1 MPSRPDPVLDERY
14 DEIIA
19 QLRGTRPRSSG
30 ELRHQVREI
39 ARTEPAPRRSLADRL
54 PSRRLVLAL
63 AAAAALAGIVA
74 YGATRGGGRTEEEA
88 AAPEYAAE
96 APQRLDAMS
105 GDAAAEAAPPPTSPG
120 RLQDYRAEL
129 TVRVQDVE
137 ALSRATAR
145 AMRMAQTLGGFVVSA
160 QYDARAEGD
169 SVLVV
174 RVPIGRVQ
182 EAISQYAGLGTII
195 GQRYSLQD
203 LQAGVDELDDRIDQL
218 RDRVASLR
226 RDLRD
231 PNLTDDER
239 AVLRRRLEQARDEL
253 NSLLDQ
259 RESTVRQARTAEISL
274 TLTTR
279 EAARSAPPPGELEG
293 TLRDAVDAL
302 ATVSVWL
309 LAALIV
315 ISPFAALA
323 VVGFVGVRRFRRRAA
338 ERLLERPGS

>member
-14 DEIIA
+14 DEIVA
-19 QLRGTRPRSSG
+19 QLRATRPRSSAG
-30 ELRHQVREI
+30 LRQRVREI
-39 ARTEPAPRRSLADRL
+39 ARAEPAPRRSLAHRL
-54 PSRRLVLAL
+54 PSRKLVFAL
-63 AAAAALAGIVA
+63 AAAAALAAIVA
-74 YGATRGGGRTEEEA
+74 YGATRGDRTEQQEAQRAPVASAIQEDSSVESA
-88 AAPEYAAE
+88 AA
-96 APQRLDAMS
+96 
-105 GDAAAEAAPPPTSPG
+105 PPTSPG

-129 TVRVQDVE
+129 TLRVQDVE

-145 AMRMAQTLGGFVVSA
+145 AMRIAQTLGGFVVSA
-160 QYDARAEGD
+160 SYDARAEGD
-169 SVLVV
+169 SLLVV

-182 EAISQYAGLGTII
+182 EAISQYATLGTIV

-203 LQAGVDELDDRIDQL
+203 LQTGVDELDARIDQL

-253 NSLLDQ
+253 AALLDQ
-259 RESTVRQARTAEISL
+259 RDSTVRQASTAEISL

-279 EAARSAPPPGELEG
+279 EAARPAPPPGELEG
-293 TLRDAVDAL
+293 TLRDALGAV

-315 ISPFAALA
+315 VSPFLALA
-323 VVGFVGVRRFRRRAA
+323 LVGTVGVRRFRRRAA

>member
-14 DEIIA
+14 DEIVA
-19 QLRGTRPRSSG
+19 QLRATRPRSSAG
-30 ELRHQVREI
+30 LRQRVREI
-39 ARTEPAPRRSLADRL
+39 ARAEPAPRRSLAHRL
-54 PSRRLVLAL
+54 PSRKLVFAL
-63 AAAAALAGIVA
+63 AAAAALAAIVA
-74 YGATRGGGRTEEEA
+74 YGATRGDRTEQQQAQRAPAASAIQEDSSVESA
-88 AAPEYAAE
+88 AA
-96 APQRLDAMS
+96 
-105 GDAAAEAAPPPTSPG
+105 PPTSPG

-129 TVRVQDVE
+129 TLRVQDVE

-145 AMRMAQTLGGFVVSA
+145 AMRIAQTLGGFVVSA
-160 QYDARAEGD
+160 SYDARAEGD
-169 SVLVV
+169 SLLVV

-182 EAISQYAGLGTII
+182 EAISQYATLGTIV

-203 LQAGVDELDDRIDQL
+203 LQTGVDELDARIDQV

-253 NSLLDQ
+253 AALLDQ
-259 RESTVRQARTAEISL
+259 RDSTVRQASTAEISL

-279 EAARSAPPPGELEG
+279 EAARPAPPPGELEG
-293 TLRDAVDAL
+293 TLRDALGAV

-315 ISPFAALA
+315 VSPFLALA
-323 VVGFVGVRRFRRRAA
+323 LVGTVGVRRFRRRAA

>member
-14 DEIIA
+14 DEIA
-19 QLRGTRPRSSG
+19 RQLRATRPRSSAG
-30 ELRHQVREI
+30 LWQRVREI
-39 ARTEPAPRRSLADRL
+39 ARSEPAPRRSLADRL
-54 PSRRLVLAL
+54 PSRKLVFAL
-63 AAAAALAGIVA
+63 AAAAALAAIVA
-74 YGATRGGGRTEEEA
+74 YGATRGERTEQQGAPAGEMVTGVARQDAAVESA
-88 AAPEYAAE
+88 AA
-96 APQRLDAMS
+96 
-105 GDAAAEAAPPPTSPG
+105 PPTSPG

-145 AMRMAQTLGGFVVSA
+145 AMRIAQTLGGFVVSA
-160 QYDARAEGD
+160 SYDARAEGD
-169 SVLVV
+169 SLLVV

-182 EAISQYAGLGTII
+182 DAISQYATLGTIV

-203 LQAGVDELDDRIDQL
+203 LQTGVDELDARIDQV

-253 NSLLDQ
+253 AALLDQ
-259 RESTVRQARTAEISL
+259 RDSTVRQASTAEISL

-279 EAARSAPPPGELEG
+279 EAARPAPPPGELEG
-293 TLRDAVDAL
+293 TLRDAVGAL

-315 ISPFAALA
+315 VSPFLALA
-323 VVGFVGVRRFRRRAA
+323 LVATVGVRRFRRRAA

>member
-14 DEIIA
+14 DEIVA
-19 QLRGTRPRSSG
+19 QLRATRPRSSAG
-30 ELRHQVREI
+30 LRQRVREI
-39 ARTEPAPRRSLADRL
+39 ARAEPAPRRSLAERL
-54 PSRRLVLAL
+54 PSRKLVFAL
-63 AAAAALAGIVA
+63 AAAAALAAIVA
-74 YGATRGGGRTEEEA
+74 YGATRGDRTEQQEAQRAPVASAIQEDSSVESA
-88 AAPEYAAE
+88 AA
-96 APQRLDAMS
+96 
-105 GDAAAEAAPPPTSPG
+105 PPTSPG

-129 TVRVQDVE
+129 TLRVQDVE

-145 AMRMAQTLGGFVVSA
+145 AMRIAQTLGGFVVSA
-160 QYDARAEGD
+160 SYDARAEGD
-169 SVLVV
+169 SLLVV

-182 EAISQYAGLGTII
+182 EAISQYATLGTIV

-203 LQAGVDELDDRIDQL
+203 LQTGVDELDARIDQV

-253 NSLLDQ
+253 AALLDQ
-259 RESTVRQARTAEISL
+259 RDSTVRQASTAEISL

-279 EAARSAPPPGELEG
+279 EAARPAPPPGELEG
-293 TLRDAVDAL
+293 TLRDALGAV

-315 ISPFAALA
+315 VSPFLALA
-323 VVGFVGVRRFRRRAA
+323 LVGTVGVRRFRRRAA

>member
-14 DEIIA
+14 DEIVA
-19 QLRGTRPRSSG
+19 QLRATRPRSSG
-30 ELRHQVREI
+30 GLRQRVREI
-39 ARTEPAPRRSLADRL
+39 ARAEPAPRRSLAERL
-54 PSRRLVLAL
+54 PSQKLVFAF
-63 AAAAALAGIVA
+63 AAAAALAAIVA
-74 YGATRGGGRTEEEA
+74 YGATRGDRTEQQEAQRAPVASAIQEDASVESA
-88 AAPEYAAE
+88 AA
-96 APQRLDAMS
+96 
-105 GDAAAEAAPPPTSPG
+105 PPTSPG

-129 TVRVQDVE
+129 TLRVQDVE
-137 ALSRATAR
+137 ALSRANAR
-145 AMRMAQTLGGFVVSA
+145 AMRIAQTLGGFVVSA
-160 QYDARAEGD
+160 SYDARAEGD
-169 SVLVV
+169 SLLVV

-182 EAISQYAGLGTII
+182 EAISQYATLGTIV

-203 LQAGVDELDDRIDQL
+203 LQTGVDELDARIDQV

-253 NSLLDQ
+253 AALLDQ
-259 RESTVRQARTAEISL
+259 RDSTVRQASTAEISL

-279 EAARSAPPPGELEG
+279 EAARPAPPPGELEG
-293 TLRDAVDAL
+293 TLRDALGAV

-315 ISPFAALA
+315 VSPFLALA
-323 VVGFVGVRRFRRRAA
+323 LVGTVGVRRFRRRAA

>member
-14 DEIIA
+14 DEIVA
-19 QLRGTRPRSSG
+19 QLRATRPRSSAG
-30 ELRHQVREI
+30 LRQRVREI
-39 ARTEPAPRRSLADRL
+39 ARAEPAPRRSLADRL
-54 PSRRLVLAL
+54 PSRKLVFAL
-63 AAAAALAGIVA
+63 AAAAALAAIVA
-74 YGATRGGGRTEEEA
+74 YGATRGEKQGDEIAFNDPAAVSGRAVQE
-88 AAPEYAAE
+88 
-96 APQRLDAMS
+96 
-105 GDAAAEAAPPPTSPG
+105 DAALESTAAPPTSAG

-145 AMRMAQTLGGFVVSA
+145 AMRIAQTLGGFVVSA
-160 QYDARAEGD
+160 SYDARAEGD
-169 SVLVV
+169 SLLVV

-182 EAISQYAGLGTII
+182 EAISQYATLGTIV
-195 GQRYSLQD
+195 GQRFALQD
-203 LQAGVDELDDRIDQL
+203 LQAGVDELDARIDQV

-239 AVLRRRLEQARDEL
+239 AVLRQRIEQARDEL
-253 NSLLDQ
+253 AALLDQ
-259 RESTVRQARTAEISL
+259 RGSTVRQAQTAEISL

-279 EAARSAPPPGELEG
+279 EPATPAPPPGELEE
-293 TLRDAVDAL
+293 TLRDAVGAL

-315 ISPFAALA
+315 VSPFLVLAL
-323 VVGFVGVRRFRRRAA
+323 VGTVGVRRFRRRAA